1 MKDHDDDR
9 LLTRQEVE
17 DRFGV
22 TKRYLELATMRGE
35 GPRVVRVG
43 RLVRYRIQ
51 DVRTWIE
58 ACAERGP
65 R

>member
-22 TKRYLELATMRGE
+22 GKRYLELATMRGE

-43 RLVRYRIQ
+43 RLVRYRIR
-51 DVRTWIE
+51 DIRAWIE
-58 ACAERGP
+58 DCAEKDP